1 MISETTMKST
11 IPPNNSTRSGNRRIG
26 ESSASRANDSRQP
39 SRASE
44 LSHLTGNSIFAAVA
58 VVATKQSLAVMFVAA
73 ALVWV
78 GFVAA
83 KLVFPD
89 WQFMRLSVP
98 LLLDVWPQTAF
109 YSIQSDVL
117 SPLCFGVAFVFV
129 SNCCGAM
136 KNSGVPYKE
145 K

>member
-1 MISETTMKST
+1 MKST

-89 WQFMRLSVP
+89 RQFMRL
-98 LLLDVWPQTAF
+98 
-109 YSIQSDVL
+109 
-117 SPLCFGVAFVFV
+117 
-129 SNCCGAM
+129 
-136 KNSGVPYKE
+136 
-145 K
+145 